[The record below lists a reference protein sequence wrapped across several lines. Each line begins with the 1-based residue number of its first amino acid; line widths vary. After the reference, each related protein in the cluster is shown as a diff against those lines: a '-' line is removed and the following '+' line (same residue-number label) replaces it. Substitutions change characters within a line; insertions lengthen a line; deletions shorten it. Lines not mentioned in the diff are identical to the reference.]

1 MVFFIIPAYI
11 LIYTTFFYYMG
22 IKDMEI
28 TYLEK
33 LERLEY
39 KLCKDNKRHN
49 TEFSIHK
56 KEIPPKYIEQE
67 KE

>member
-1 MVFFIIPAYI
+1 
-11 LIYTTFFYYMG
+11 MG
-22 IKDMEI
+22 IKDMET
-28 TYLEK
+28 TYLQK

-39 KLCKDNKRHN
+39 KLCKDNK
-49 TEFSIHK
+49 

>member
-1 MVFFIIPAYI
+1 MVFFIIPVYI

-22 IKDMEI
+22 IKDMET
-28 TYLEK
+28 TYLQK

-39 KLCKDNKRHN
+39 KLCKDNK
-49 TEFSIHK
+49 

>member
-1 MVFFIIPAYI
+1 MVFFILPIYI
-11 LIYTTFFYYMG
+11 FIYTTYFYYVG

-28 TYLEK
+28 SYLEK

-39 KLCKDNKRHN
+39 KLCKDKN
-49 TEFSIHK
+49 
-56 KEIPPKYIEQE
+56 EIPPKYIEQE